1 MDGIIQSFD
10 EFKQH
15 LKNHMS
21 DLHKPVEINDRLYSE
36 KDYPALKALV
46 VDAGSFFA
54 LDSCVASKM
63 EHNISKMH
71 LLFSSMT
78 VDTLISLLKDIET
91 VFVDVVESARLFMC
105 CGLCNAAKSEVLDGM
120 EYWLVSVIRG
130 STVYESIANLVDHC
144 KVCHEEVKSLPLH

>member
-10 EFKQH
+10 EF
-15 LKNHMS
+15 
-21 DLHKPVEINDRLYSE
+21 KPVEINDRLYSE

-63 EHNISKMH
+63 EHNISKLH

-105 CGLCNAAKSEVLDGM
+105 CGLCNAAKSEILDGM